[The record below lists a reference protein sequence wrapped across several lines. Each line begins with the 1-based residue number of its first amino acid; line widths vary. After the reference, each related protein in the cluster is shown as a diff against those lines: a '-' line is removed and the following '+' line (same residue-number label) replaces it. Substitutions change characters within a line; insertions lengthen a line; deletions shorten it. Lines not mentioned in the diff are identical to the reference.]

1 MKRETG
7 EDSEKKQT
15 SVSRDEF
22 RRQQD
27 IERERFRKEL
37 QEKCRYAIVGADFK
51 KIKKNIVDICT
62 LFKYAAEGY
71 KFEVIAAL
79 GICALIYLVLF

>member
-7 EDSEKKQT
+7 EGSEKKQT
-15 SVSRDEF
+15 SIGRDEF

-37 QEKCRYAIVGADFK
+37 QERGGKKRITIGSVLYAVWVTAFILLAVLILAVMFLADF
-51 KIKKNIVDICT
+51 
-62 LFKYAAEGY
+62 
-71 KFEVIAAL
+71 
-79 GICALIYLVLF
+79 

>member
-7 EDSEKKQT
+7 EGSEDKQT
-15 SVSRDEF
+15 SSDRDEF

-37 QEKCRYAIVGADFK
+37 QERGGKKRITIGSVLYAVWVTAFILLAVLILAAMFLADF
-51 KIKKNIVDICT
+51 
-62 LFKYAAEGY
+62 
-71 KFEVIAAL
+71 
-79 GICALIYLVLF
+79 

>member
-7 EDSEKKQT
+7 ESSEKKKT
-15 SVSRDEF
+15 SSDRDEF

-37 QEKCRYAIVGADFK
+37 QERGSSKKFKAIKWIAFSLVAYIIISGIIVWVFRYAESLLPSSF
-51 KIKKNIVDICT
+51 
-62 LFKYAAEGY
+62 
-71 KFEVIAAL
+71 
-79 GICALIYLVLF
+79 